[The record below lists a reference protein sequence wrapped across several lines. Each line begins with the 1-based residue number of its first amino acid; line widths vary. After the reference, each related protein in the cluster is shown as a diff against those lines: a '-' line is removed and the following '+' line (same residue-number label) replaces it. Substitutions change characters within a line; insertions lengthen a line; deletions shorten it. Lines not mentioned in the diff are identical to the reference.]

1 MNKDKKIY
9 NWYLNKKLKKIKLK
23 IEKLKNEYD
32 LLNNI
37 RLDNIINIKK

>member
-9 NWYLNKKLKKIKLK
+9 NWYLNKKVKKIKLK